1 VKRGVLIYNP
11 TAGQKDRL
19 PGMQALIDA
28 ARADGLHLENC
39 PTSEPMHATRLA
51 AQAAADGMDVVAVCG
66 GDGTIAEVAAA
77 LAGTGVPLA
86 VLPGGTSNVLAIE
99 LGIPLSPE
107 GARHLLLEGRPRTIR
122 PGLAN
127 GRPFLLMAGF
137 GLDARIMGH
146 MNLRLKRLLG
156 RGGIFFTVA
165 PEFFNYEFPRLEVEI
180 DGSRHEATFAIVCRA
195 SHYAGDW
202 VAAPDASLDNDT
214 FEVLLFHSRKRFDVL
229 RLFLGMQRQDR
240 SHLARPF
247 ARIIRGRNVT
257 VRSREDY
264 PVECQLDGDCV
275 LETPV
280 ECRIGE
286 QTVVVLAP

>member
-1 VKRGVLIYNP
+1 MKRGVLIYNP

-19 PGMQALIDA
+19 GTMLALIDA
-28 ARADGLHLENC
+28 ARADGLELTNC
-39 PTSEPMHATRLA
+39 PTAAPHDATRLA
-51 AQAAADGMDVVAVCG
+51 AKAAGEGVDVVAVCG
-66 GDGTIAEVAAA
+66 GDGTIAETAAA
-77 LAGTGVPLA
+77 LMGTGVPLA

-107 GARHLLLEGRPRTIR
+107 GARHLLLEGRRRTLR

-127 GRPFLLMAGF
+127 GRPFLLMAGV

-165 PEFFNYEFPRLEVEI
+165 PEFFGYEFPSLEVEI
-180 DGSRHEATFAIVCRA
+180 DGGRHDATFAIVCRA

-214 FEVLLFHSRKRFDVL
+214 FEVVLFHSRKRFDIL
-229 RLFLGMQRQDR
+229 RLFVGMQRRDR

-247 ARIIRGRNVT
+247 ARIIRGRDVSI
-257 VRSREDY
+257 RSRENY

-280 ECRIGE
+280 ECRIAE
-286 QTVVVLAP
+286 KTVVVLVP